1 MASLTKKQGNQIF
14 SDLLSA
20 PLKEIGFTIQR
31 DGVIK
36 RIWKNGFDQISYGEL
51 KPWGINFRLEYSATK
66 RIDPIEEI
74 WDDYFSELISVGES
88 YVNRTL
94 AFNVN
99 RVKDYEYD
107 PEKLRERM
115 LKADRYSSAQ
125 TEEGLS
131 EMASQFLNNIKL
143 YIVPTFDKFNNIQVL
158 DAFVN
163 EKHEYY
169 HEVIHLFSAREGL
182 IYKKMIIAK
191 LADNKD
197 YELVCAAMRERL
209 LILGA
214 SDGLLQQEKYLSV
227 HEKIYN
233 RLKTVEPLA
242 NPILD

>member
-14 SDLLSA
+14 SDFLSA

-36 RIWKNGFDQISYGEL
+36 RKFKYGFDEITYEEI
-51 KPWGINFRLEYSATK
+51 KPWGAQFRLDYSADK

-74 WDDYFSELISVGES
+74 WDDYLSELMRVGES
-88 YVNRTL
+88 YVSTTL
-94 AFNVN
+94 AFDAN
-99 RVKDYEYD
+99 RIKDYEYD
-107 PEKLRERM
+107 PVNLRERM
-115 LKADRYSSAQ
+115 LNVDTYKSKQ
-125 TEEGLS
+125 TEEGVS
-131 EMASQFLNNIKL
+131 EMANQFLNNIKL

-163 EKHEYY
+163 GKPDYY
-169 HEVIHLFSAREGL
+169 HEVIHLFSAREAL

-191 LADNKD
+191 LAGNKD
-197 YELVCAAMRERL
+197 YELVCEAMKQRILKAEEGSARL
-209 LILGA
+209 VQY
-214 SDGLLQQEKYLSV
+214 LLVYEEVY
-227 HEKIYN
+227 E